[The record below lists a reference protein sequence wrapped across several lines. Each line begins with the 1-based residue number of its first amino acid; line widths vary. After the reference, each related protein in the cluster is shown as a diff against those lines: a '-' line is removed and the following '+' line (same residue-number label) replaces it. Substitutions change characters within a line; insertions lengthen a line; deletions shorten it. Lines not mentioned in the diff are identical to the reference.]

1 MFDFVLH
8 QKKFFFISG
17 VLVLVSILF
26 LAIFG
31 LELGIDFVGGTI
43 MEVEYLENNFT
54 NQEIHEK
61 LSEIDLGEIKVQSAG
76 ENGFILRFKDIDE
89 ATHQEILK
97 ALENPEEKKF
107 ETMGPVIGR
116 ELSRKAKWTVILACL
131 AIIIYIAW
139 AFRKI
144 SHLFGKRES
153 WRYGLGALIALF
165 HDVIILLG
173 FFSILGVLKK
183 VEVNTSFITAI
194 LIVLGYSVNDT
205 IVIYDR
211 IRENL
216 LTYHYKDLA
225 KTINLSLNE
234 TIVRSLNTSITTLL
248 ALLAVYLF
256 GGVSIRD
263 FVLAMMV
270 GIAVGTW
277 SSLAIAS
284 QFLLLKRSKK

>member
-17 VLVLVSILF
+17 ALVLVSILF

-54 NQEIHEK
+54 NQEVHEK
-61 LSEIDLGEIKVQSAG
+61 LSKIDLGEIKVQSAG

-89 ATHQEILK
+89 TTHQEILK
-97 ALENPEEKKF
+97 ALDNPEEKKF
-107 ETMGPVIGR
+107 ESMGPVIGR
-116 ELSRKAKWTVILACL
+116 ELSQKAKWTIILACL
-131 AIIIYIAW
+131 AIIVYIAW

-144 SHLFGKRES
+144 SHLFGKGES

-256 GGVSIRD
+256 GGESIRD